1 MCCQVTDEQQ
11 IQLNFEQGEQ
21 SLEPQKLP
29 HWNPEGNILFTLLIG
44 IIASFPSVTGYHCQ
58 KPSNSS
64 KFG

>member
-29 HWNPEGNILFTLLIG
+29 HWNKESKILFTL
-44 IIASFPSVTGYHCQ
+44 
-58 KPSNSS
+58 
-64 KFG
+64 